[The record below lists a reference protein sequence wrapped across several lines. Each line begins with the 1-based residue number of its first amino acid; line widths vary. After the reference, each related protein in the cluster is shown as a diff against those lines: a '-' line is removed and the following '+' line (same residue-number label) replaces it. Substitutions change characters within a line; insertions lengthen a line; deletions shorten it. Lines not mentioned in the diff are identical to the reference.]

1 MEKNIIK
8 EEIIELL
15 EVLIEQ
21 SEVISGYNGQ
31 IPQIEVDI
39 VLSNIREL
47 YDKYKVLEKLNKPQ
61 TQVAPEHIVMPVAEV
76 SPVKEVKT
84 EIIQPIEKSAVPE
97 ETNEDLEYKAF
108 EKAMLAES
116 MSKAADF
123 YEIPVAE
130 EKEIKPKGKP
140 VVAAPSIFADSIS
153 TEEHKE
159 TVEEPVVTDKK
170 SKTKK
175 STVDL
180 FSAHST
186 VADKFKD
193 EKKSINDKLF
203 GAHTD
208 KSIAAKLQK
217 NPIKDLKAAIG
228 INEKFKFINELF
240 EGNLQKYNDGITK
253 LNAFKNSDEAT
264 GFLSSLKSE
273 FLWDENTEA
282 FQELNDLIL
291 RRYL

>member
-140 VVAAPSIFADSIS
+140 IVAAPSIFDDSIS

-217 NPIKDLKAAIG
+217 NPIKDLKASIG

-253 LNAFKNSDEAT
+253 LNSFQNSEEANS
-264 GFLSSLKSE
+264 LLLSLKDE
-273 FLWDENTEA
+273 FSWNEDSEA
-282 FQELNDLIL
+282 FQELNDMVI